1 MNEAKDRGAAP
12 VHQDVPQR
20 GAGSRSL
27 VRDHGNVVSA
37 QHDSRGSSLP
47 TDRSAMDQSGETPT
61 PRFAPTGAL
70 AGAASAFAFVVLHD
84 IIISDIWFSLVLMLV
99 AGALC
104 GLCIGWTYRLMFPA
118 PSIGSWW
125 RYNMTYVAMFVA
137 LGVASALAFEPRTTM
152 AALTAADEP
161 PHELIV
167 TALPMTAGFTLVAA
181 AVITKLFGRRRRHF
195 GAVLL
200 TCTVL
205 VVLLGL
211 NVSVIG
217 LVDIPRGSQYL
228 VAEML
233 GLVVFLNVVFA
244 AGFTGLQ
251 WQRLSGSS
259 ISETPAS
266 SR

>member
-1 MNEAKDRGAAP
+1 VSTN
-12 VHQDVPQR
+12 H
-20 GAGSRSL
+20 GS
-27 VRDHGNVVSA
+27 H
-37 QHDSRGSSLP
+37 GSSLVADHP
-47 TDRSAMDQSGETPT
+47 TTDRLGTNPT
-61 PRFAPTGAL
+61 RGFGLTGAL

-125 RYNMTYVAMFVA
+125 RYNLTYVAMFVA
-137 LGVASALAFEPRTTM
+137 LGIASALAFEPTTTM

-167 TALPMTAGFTLVAA
+167 TALPMTVGFTLVAA
-181 AVITKLFGRRRRHF
+181 AVITKLFGRRRRNF

-233 GLVVFLNVVFA
+233 GLIVFLNVVFA

-251 WQRLSGSS
+251 WKRLTGSS
-259 ISETPAS
+259 ISGTPP

>member
-1 MNEAKDRGAAP
+1 
-12 VHQDVPQR
+12 VT
-20 GAGSRSL
+20 
-27 VRDHGNVVSA
+27 DH
-37 QHDSRGSSLP
+37 P
-47 TDRSAMDQSGETPT
+47 TTDRLGTNHT
-61 PRFAPTGAL
+61 RGFGLTGAL

-104 GLCIGWTYRLMFPA
+104 GLCIGWTYRLMFSA

-125 RYNMTYVAMFVA
+125 RYNLTYVAMFVA
-137 LGVASALAFEPRTTM
+137 LGIASALAFEPATTM

-167 TALPMTAGFTLVAA
+167 TALPMTVGVTLVAA

-233 GLVVFLNVVFA
+233 GLIVFLNVVFA

-251 WQRLSGSS
+251 WKRL
-259 ISETPAS
+259 TT